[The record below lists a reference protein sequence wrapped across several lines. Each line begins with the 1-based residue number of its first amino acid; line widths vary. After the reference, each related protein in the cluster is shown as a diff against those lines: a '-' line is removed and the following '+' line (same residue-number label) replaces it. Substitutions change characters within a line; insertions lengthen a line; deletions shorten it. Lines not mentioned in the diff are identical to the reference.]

1 MFMSSEFKFYV
12 YCLTNLN
19 NQKRYFGKG
28 SGKRAWDHFADARSV
43 NNCRSLIAKAI
54 RKHGDQNFRLT
65 FIAEQLTSDE
75 ALEFEAAMIKRY
87 QTNIRR
93 TYGSGGL
100 GIVYNMDD
108 GGKNN
113 QGGVFS
119 AETCENIRR
128 AAKAKPAFTDTHKL
142 NLSLAHKGQKAWN
155 KGKKTPMVTLQKI
168 SKSRK
173 GKHNPKYQFVIN
185 NIETIK
191 IRIESGETRKSI
203 AKELKIDYNYF
214 TTIIKSHT

>member
-1 MFMSSEFKFYV
+1 MSSEFKFYV

-43 NNCRSLIAKAI
+43 SNCRSLIAKAI

-65 FIAEQLTSDE
+65 FIAEHLTNDE
-75 ALEFEAAMIKRY
+75 ALEFEVVMIKRY

-93 TYGSGGL
+93 MYSDGKL
-100 GIVYNMDD
+100 GTGYNMDD

-113 QGGVFS
+113 RGITFS
-119 AETCENIRR
+119 SEICENIQR

-155 KGKKTPMVTLQKI
+155 KGKKAPMATLQKM

-173 GKHNPKYQFVIN
+173 GKYNPKYQHVLN
-185 NIETIK
+185 SIETIK
-191 IRIESGETRKSI
+191 TRIKNGETRKSL
-203 AKELKIDYNYF
+203 AKEFEIDYNYF
-214 TTIIKSHT
+214 TTIIKTHT